1 MTVPFIWTLWGP
13 CRVINSYNFNIVVSQ
28 GRERPK
34 ERERGEGTAVREQSE
49 HSQHLSI
56 KFTILYGHSLWHPK
70 TIMIITSKVTDHH
83 NRYNK
88 NEKVRNITRIIECD
102 TETQSE
108 QMLWKNGTC
117 GLMQHRV
124 NTNLQFEKKKHNTIA
139 TIKRS
144 TVGAPGWHS
153 G

>member
-1 MTVPFIWTLWGP
+1 
-13 CRVINSYNFNIVVSQ
+13 
-28 GRERPK
+28 
-34 ERERGEGTAVREQSE
+34 
-49 HSQHLSI
+49 
-56 KFTILYGHSLWHPK
+56 
-70 TIMIITSKVTDHH
+70 MIIILKVTDHH
-83 NRYNK
+83 NKYNK

-108 QMLWKNGTC
+108 QMFWKNGTC

-124 NTNLQFEKKKHNTIA
+124 NTNLQIEKKKHNTIA

-144 TVGAPGWHS
+144 TEGAPGWHS